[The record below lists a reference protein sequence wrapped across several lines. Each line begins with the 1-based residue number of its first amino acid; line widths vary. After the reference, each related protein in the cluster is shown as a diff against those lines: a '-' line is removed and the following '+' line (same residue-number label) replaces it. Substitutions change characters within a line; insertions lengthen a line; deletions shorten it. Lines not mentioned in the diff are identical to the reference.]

1 MTAHAAVSRTV
12 PLRLAALA
20 CVVILGIPTALWWTN
35 RSDGR
40 LHLIVPALAGD
51 GALLRTAAG
60 QIALIDGGADG
71 AAVANWLGRE
81 LPLGRHQIDLLVQT
95 RVDRTTLPGQLAAA
109 RRYHV
114 RTAVL
119 VRPGKKDASWDELVR
134 LLREQGTSVHVA
146 QAGERF
152 SMEGGTAKD
161 AAIFEILALA
171 GDHALLGLTYRSARL
186 LFLQSIRSEPIPS
199 TVGEEHVSAIIWP
212 WRRSTHD
219 PMLQRLAPQAVI
231 FGEQPGRDPQQTLS
245 ERQVGAARLFH
256 EALDGRIE
264 LAFDSAG
271 IRVSVERQGVK

>member
-1 MTAHAAVSRTV
+1 MTPNAAVIRTV
-12 PLRLAALA
+12 PLRLVALA
-20 CVVILGIPTALWWTN
+20 CVVILGIPTTLWWTN

-119 VRPGKKDASWDELVR
+119 VWPGQKEASLDELVR
-134 LLREQGTSVHVA
+134 LLREQGTSMHVA

-161 AAIFEILALA
+161 PATFEILALA
-171 GDHALLGLTYRSARL
+171 GDHALLGLTYRSGRL

-199 TVGEEHVSAIIWP
+199 AVGKEHCWAIIWSG
-212 WRRSTHD
+212 RR
-219 PMLQRLAPQAVI
+219 A
-231 FGEQPGRDPQQTLS
+231 
-245 ERQVGAARLFH
+245 
-256 EALDGRIE
+256 
-264 LAFDSAG
+264 
-271 IRVSVERQGVK
+271 